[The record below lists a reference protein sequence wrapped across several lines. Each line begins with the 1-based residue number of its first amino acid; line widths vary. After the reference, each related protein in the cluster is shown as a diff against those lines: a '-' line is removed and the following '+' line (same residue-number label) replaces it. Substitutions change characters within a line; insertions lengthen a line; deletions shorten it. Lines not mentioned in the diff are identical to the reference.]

1 MIPWDLDNAFGG
13 AIMGYSFF
21 SPNDIYHFDP
31 FFGGWD
37 NSDYRPLIELI
48 YNTPKYRKQF
58 VAHIRTVM
66 EESMN
71 QDEIS
76 QNVSQLQ
83 DIASS
88 FASND
93 SNSLFGMEDYSS
105 NVQEAF
111 WSTSFNWGFAG
122 ILSTIEA
129 RMAFLSSH
137 SEILSPAPI
146 LGNLSVVNGVAHI
159 EAYDADEVQL
169 RWTTNSIAS
178 SFESTVMVDDG
189 TQGDEFASDDIFS
202 IPMPNIDG
210 ADIKFYISAS
220 NTEAMSLMPARAEYE
235 YYIYGNP
242 TNTDTP
248 YLYATSNEVAWE
260 ISPNPASHS
269 LSFTNCPYHT
279 NFSIFDFQGREVL
292 NDFWVGQTIDIS
304 DFSAGVYLV
313 KVNSPTKQSAK
324 KLVIK

>member
-88 FASND
+88 FVSND
-93 SNSLFGMEDYSS
+93 SNSLFGS
-105 NVQEAF
+105 
-111 WSTSFNWGFAG
+111 
-122 ILSTIEA
+122 
-129 RMAFLSSH
+129 
-137 SEILSPAPI
+137 
-146 LGNLSVVNGVAHI
+146 
-159 EAYDADEVQL
+159 
-169 RWTTNSIAS
+169 
-178 SFESTVMVDDG
+178 
-189 TQGDEFASDDIFS
+189 
-202 IPMPNIDG
+202 
-210 ADIKFYISAS
+210 
-220 NTEAMSLMPARAEYE
+220 
-235 YYIYGNP
+235 
-242 TNTDTP
+242 
-248 YLYATSNEVAWE
+248 
-260 ISPNPASHS
+260 
-269 LSFTNCPYHT
+269 
-279 NFSIFDFQGREVL
+279 
-292 NDFWVGQTIDIS
+292 
-304 DFSAGVYLV
+304 
-313 KVNSPTKQSAK
+313 
-324 KLVIK
+324 